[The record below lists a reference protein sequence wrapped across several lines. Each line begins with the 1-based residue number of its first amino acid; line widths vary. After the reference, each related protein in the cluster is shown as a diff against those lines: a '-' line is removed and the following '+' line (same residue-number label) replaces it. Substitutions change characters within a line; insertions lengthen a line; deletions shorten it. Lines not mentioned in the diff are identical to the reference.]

1 MEFTKYCSG
10 LLCTIVFTILLV
22 LPLRAQNSEEN
33 EYGSW
38 LVLCGTAK
46 IHEDWSIPAVGII
59 RHHQMLDKYGFFF
72 FRTGASYKISK
83 ASTFTGGFA
92 LLNSN
97 SYLEPNDVVN
107 TNQLWLYGEY
117 SLKSKFND
125 NSLAH
130 RVRFENRRLIHKDDP
145 KVNNRIRYRLQYVR
159 PIYKDIYFKA
169 FDELFLNLEGEAYSQ
184 NRIFVGIGRQITPS
198 LKVDIGYFNRMFK
211 NYREDMIR
219 LSLSFNIDLIKKDL
233 ALNPGSKDD
242 RFNTVTLQHP

>member
-10 LLCTIVFTILLV
+10 LLCSIVLTALLAQ
-22 LPLRAQNSEEN
+22 PLHAQNSEEN
-33 EYGSW
+33 DYGSW

-59 RHHQMLDKYGFFF
+59 RHHHMLDKYGFFF
-72 FRTGASYKISK
+72 FRTGASYNISK

-97 SYLEPNDVVN
+97 SYLGPNDVVN

-130 RVRFENRRLIHKDDP
+130 RVRFENRRLIHTEDP

-169 FDELFLNLEGEAYSQ
+169 FDELFLNLEGKAYSQ
-184 NRIFVGIGRQITPS
+184 NRIFVGVGRQITPNF
-198 LKVDIGYFNRMFK
+198 KADIGYFNRMFK
-211 NYREDMIR
+211 NYREDMVR
-219 LSLSFNIDLIKKDL
+219 LSLSFTIDLTKNDL
-233 ALNPGSKDD
+233 ALQTNK
-242 RFNTVTLQHP
+242 